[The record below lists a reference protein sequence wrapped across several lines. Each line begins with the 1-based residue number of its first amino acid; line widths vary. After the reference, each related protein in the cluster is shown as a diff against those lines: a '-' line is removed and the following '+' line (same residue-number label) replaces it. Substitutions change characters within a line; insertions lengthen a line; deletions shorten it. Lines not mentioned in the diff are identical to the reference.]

1 MSSNYFKQPQ
11 QYNRN
16 SNTNIN
22 NINGNRNGNGFKS
35 FNTSAAEVVP
45 VYVPKESD
53 FPELVPTKK
62 KPSVNVAADSVDI
75 SDADSKYSNIAAS
88 NTESKPDGKIIIP
101 DGCTQITIHKKTR
114 KSDIR
119 VGKTKPTP
127 LQEEL
132 VIDTIIYEL
141 EKNWNKYQTEYD
153 SIHGEGAYIEAHYME
168 PVYPFLDEEYE
179 TESDYS
185 DYSAET
191 DMDNV

>member
-16 SNTNIN
+16 TNTNT
-22 NINGNRNGNGFKS
+22 NGNRNGFKS
-35 FNTSAAEVVP
+35 FNSSSSSSSAGVVP
-45 VYVPKESD
+45 VYIPKESD

-62 KPSVNVAADSVDI
+62 KPSVTI
-75 SDADSKYSNIAAS
+75 DADSKYSNIAAA
-88 NTESKPDGKIIIP
+88 NTETKIDKKNIIP
-101 DGCTQITIHKKTR
+101 VGCTQITINKKTG

-119 VGKTKPTP
+119 VGKGVNPNTES
-127 LQEEL
+127 LQHEV

-141 EKNWNKYQTEYD
+141 ENNLNKYQAEYD

-191 DMDNV
+191 DMDNL

>member
-16 SNTNIN
+16 SNTNTN
-22 NINGNRNGNGFKS
+22 NINGNRNGFKT
-35 FNTSAAEVVP
+35 FNTSAEVVP

-62 KPSVNVAADSVDI
+62 KPSVNAV
-75 SDADSKYSNIAAS
+75 SDAADSKYSNIAAS

-101 DGCTQITIHKKTR
+101 DGCAQITINKKTR
-114 KSDIR
+114 KSEIR

-141 EKNWNKYQTEYD
+141 ENNWNKYQTEYD
-153 SIHGEGAYIEAHYME
+153 SIHGEGAYFESHYME

>member
-16 SNTNIN
+16 SNTNTN
-22 NINGNRNGNGFKS
+22 TNSNSNGFKS
-35 FNTSAAEVVP
+35 FNSSSSSSSSAEVVP
-45 VYVPKESD
+45 VFVPKESD

-62 KPSVNVAADSVDI
+62 KPSVNVSVADDA
-75 SDADSKYSNIAAS
+75 ADSKYSNIAAS
-88 NTESKPDGKIIIP
+88 NTETKTDGKIIIP